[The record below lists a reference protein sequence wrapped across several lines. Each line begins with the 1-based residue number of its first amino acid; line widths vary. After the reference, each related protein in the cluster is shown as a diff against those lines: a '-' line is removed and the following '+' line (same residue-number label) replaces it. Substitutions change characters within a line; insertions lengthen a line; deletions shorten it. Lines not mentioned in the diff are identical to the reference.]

1 MTTSATPG
9 VFAARPQGLEHQ
21 RRQGRRVGGGQEH
34 LGVGHEQHARHRRGR
49 VVHGLAHPGG
59 GRAGLD
65 RGGARPVEAH
75 HARVGLG
82 GHGAHERRL
91 AHALRPADQHAEARG
106 GAQPFEQLGAAED
119 EVEPLAET
127 ARGVGLPDEVGD
139 GDHGLGG
146 GRSRAPRTPAGA
158 RRGPGRGRRA
168 CVGPRRRAPG
178 PCPCSPRCATAR
190 PSSGPTQSAADGS
203 APAGGSAAVTVTS
216 SVVHVPPRAA
226 ASPRRAPAASEPG
239 IGARSWGS
247 SESVSPGSRTFP
259 VSARR
264 SVSGARATVA
274 RREPASS
281 MPRAT
286 ATGAAVT
293 PTVAPSTAP
302 ALTIVVSSSTAA
314 PGAAGAGAGATR
326 AAVVRAPVTR
336 TASQASTPRAVMT
349 SGCRRTTPRRASPAD
364 VPRRARRSTP
374 FGAVTA
380 GRPGAGRSAGPV
392 VAGPVVAGP
401 VVAVPSQA
409 EPAGAPGATA
419 ARDAGLGGWR
429 RRQRAG
435 ALRAAGAVALVVPL
449 VVELAGVVAVAVA
462 VTVPVAADVA
472 GGGPGPRGGP
482 RDPSTQRAPGRRQPE
497 PAVGAAHRA
506 TLARG
511 HVPDLGVAAQ
521 PAVAVG
527 RVGDVQQVG
536 ADGDGVDD
544 EREGHQRGG
553 GERDG
558 HEQRGDEPRR
568 HPHALQR
575 RRRHPADHQRA
586 DHHRPHRHHDRL
598 RPEARA
604 ELDVERQR
612 GQRDER
618 AGGRGDADEE
628 LARVRRGLLVVG
640 ERVEPGETQR
650 RRDDHGERD
659 HPADADVV
667 ERPEEQDQRGRHP
680 ERDAVRER
688 VELGAHA
695 AGGVEETGQAPVEGV
710 EHRGEGDRGEGGG
723 AVVREHELHAGQPG
737 AQREDGDRVR
747 QQAHPAAAAAL
758 GDVGRHRGSVP
769 ASGRSASTVSPP
781 TARWPGSTRTVL
793 PGGSS
798 RSTRE
803 PNRMSP

>member
-1 MTTSATPG
+1 M
-9 VFAARPQGLEHQ
+9 
-21 RRQGRRVGGGQEH
+21 
-34 LGVGHEQHARHRRGR
+34 
-49 VVHGLAHPGG
+49 
-59 GRAGLD
+59 
-65 RGGARPVEAH
+65 
-75 HARVGLG
+75 
-82 GHGAHERRL
+82 
-91 AHALRPADQHAEARG
+91 
-106 GAQPFEQLGAAED
+106 
-119 EVEPLAET
+119 
-127 ARGVGLPDEVGD
+127 
-139 GDHGLGG
+139 
-146 GRSRAPRTPAGA
+146 
-158 RRGPGRGRRA
+158 
-168 CVGPRRRAPG
+168 
-178 PCPCSPRCATAR
+178 
-190 PSSGPTQSAADGS
+190 
-203 APAGGSAAVTVTS
+203 
-216 SVVHVPPRAA
+216 
-226 ASPRRAPAASEPG
+226 
-239 IGARSWGS
+239 
-247 SESVSPGSRTFP
+247 SPGSRTLP

-286 ATGAAVT
+286 ATGAAAT
-293 PTVAPSTAP
+293 PTVAPSTTP

-336 TASQASTPRAVMT
+336 TAPQASTPRAVIT
-349 SGCRRTTPRRASPAD
+349 SGCRRTTPRRASPAE

-374 FGAVTA
+374 FDAVTA
-380 GRPGAGRSAGPV
+380 GRPGAGPRGAGRRGAGRRGAGRRGAGRRGAGRRR
-392 VAGPVVAGP
+392 VAAE
-401 VVAVPSQA
+401 A
-409 EPAGAPGATA
+409 EPAGAAGATA
-419 ARDAGLGGWR
+419 VRDAALAG
-429 RRQRAG
+429 RQRLRAR

-449 VVELAGVVAVAVA
+449 VVELAAVVAVAVA
-462 VTVPVAADVA
+462 VAVPVAADVA
-472 GGGPGPRGGP
+472 GGGPGARGGP

-506 TLARG
+506 TLARR
-511 HVPDLGVAAQ
+511 HVPDLGVTAQ

-544 EREGHQRGG
+544 EREGDQRGG

-586 DHHRPHRHHDRL
+586 DHHRPHRHHERL

-618 AGGRGDADEE
+618 AGRGGDADEE

-640 ERVEPGETQR
+640 ERVEAGETQR
-650 RRDDHGERD
+650 GRDDQGERD

-667 ERPEEQDQRGRHP
+667 ERPEEQDQGGRHP

-723 AVVREHELHAGQPG
+723 AVVREHELHAGEPG

-747 QQAHPAAAAAL
+747 
-758 GDVGRHRGSVP
+758 
-769 ASGRSASTVSPP
+769 
-781 TARWPGSTRTVL
+781 
-793 PGGSS
+793 
-798 RSTRE
+798 
-803 PNRMSP
+803 